1 MKDATAVKDPVCG
14 MDVDMAVT
22 ARHSEHKGH
31 TYYFC
36 SATCKQKFDLR
47 PEQYVGAGATAKK
60 DDHNGRSQS

>member
-14 MDVDMAVT
+14 MDVDTAAA

-36 SATCKQKFDLR
+36 SPTCQQKFDLR
-47 PEQYVGAGATAKK
+47 PQQYVGAEAAAKK
-60 DDHNGRSQS
+60 DDHGCCS